1 MKKHYGTTLQNGY
14 FKNYYNVTGIII
26 IDLNT
31 GNIYTRINAVELE
44 NIVMNENVKKWIF
57 AIYII
62 NLFLYVLHPLAGLI
76 MTGIVGL
83 VYGDYYLLMAIGLIF
98 LEANTANVFGLSC
111 GFVMYLF
118 YIIRQIVLM
127 IVIDKKINIK
137 IVAPIL
143 ILIFLF
149 MTGMINAIF
158 SEYYDFTKTIFFIK
172 DNLIKLVII
181 VFSIMMIL
189 DISHRTAKQREDLVR
204 PLIISIITASVVSGI
219 LYLIQGNQGEV
230 RIMMDIHKPGKYTIL
245 LSFSIIAIG
254 YYLKCYST
262 KIYHK
267 LLLAGASLFI
277 LYIILVSG
285 SRIGLITY
293 SLAVFYYFLILNK
306 DKKTKIVFFTLL
318 ITGAIIV
325 MTSDLPMFTA
335 LHIRVITPIIN
346 GEWMSLSPAR
356 FKMWM
361 SFPKIIF
368 NNIYNFIFGYG
379 ASNTIEI
386 SVIKEYIGVDKVA
399 HNIFLTN
406 LIQLGLF
413 GLTVFGFIL
422 YRALK
427 GLRSEVLINQVLS
440 VAALIAMVGG
450 IIQPIV
456 YKEGFW
462 FVLSL
467 AIGYNYGKGKKHE
480 KPKVLH
486 LIPHFDIGGSEIQV
500 NNMAKYMNRVQMHVG
515 SVLRGSRYD
524 EMTKRLESNG
534 IRHMT
539 LDKPKKEKRLQG
551 IIKLSRYIERE
562 EIDFIHTHCKS
573 PDFYGIT
580 AAILNNR
587 RAFITIHNTE
597 GYNRIVQW
605 IYCGVVDK
613 FIAISDS
620 VKTYMNKELKLPDQK
635 IITIN
640 NGIDLEHFSNVKID
654 IEEKRK
660 AFGLSSK
667 YLIVTVGRVSEQ
679 KNHRLM
685 IKAAEILKQQSID
698 VKMLIVG
705 RYEEDDEYYQELVK
719 LIHEKDLEDIILF
732 IGQRD
737 DIVEILK
744 MADVFILPSLY
755 EGMSLALMEAIA
767 SRTPVVC
774 TNTGTASELI
784 VDGVSGFFHDSKNAI
799 QMAEKIKV
807 VLEDANYANQLANHA
822 YSELKDVYD
831 IKTVAYQYEELYGV
845 SK

>member
-1 MKKHYGTTLQNGY
+1 M
-14 FKNYYNVTGIII
+14 
-26 IDLNT
+26 
-31 GNIYTRINAVELE
+31 
-44 NIVMNENVKKWIF
+44 
-57 AIYII
+57 
-62 NLFLYVLHPLAGLI
+62 
-76 MTGIVGL
+76 
-83 VYGDYYLLMAIGLIF
+83 
-98 LEANTANVFGLSC
+98 
-111 GFVMYLF
+111 
-118 YIIRQIVLM
+118 
-127 IVIDKKINIK
+127 
-137 IVAPIL
+137 
-143 ILIFLF
+143 
-149 MTGMINAIF
+149 
-158 SEYYDFTKTIFFIK
+158 
-172 DNLIKLVII
+172 
-181 VFSIMMIL
+181 
-189 DISHRTAKQREDLVR
+189 
-204 PLIISIITASVVSGI
+204 
-219 LYLIQGNQGEV
+219 
-230 RIMMDIHKPGKYTIL
+230 
-245 LSFSIIAIG
+245 
-254 YYLKCYST
+254 
-262 KIYHK
+262 
-267 LLLAGASLFI
+267 
-277 LYIILVSG
+277 
-285 SRIGLITY
+285 
-293 SLAVFYYFLILNK
+293 
-306 DKKTKIVFFTLL
+306 
-318 ITGAIIV
+318 
-325 MTSDLPMFTA
+325 
-335 LHIRVITPIIN
+335 
-346 GEWMSLSPAR
+346 
-356 FKMWM
+356 
-361 SFPKIIF
+361 
-368 NNIYNFIFGYG
+368 
-379 ASNTIEI
+379 
-386 SVIKEYIGVDKVA
+386 KEYIGVDKVA

-422 YRALK
+422 YQALK

-440 VAALIAMVGG
+440 VAALIAIVGG
-450 IIQPIV
+450 ITQPIV

-467 AIGYNYGKGKKHE
+467 AIGYNYAKGKKDE

-486 LIPHFDIGGSEIQV
+486 LIPHFDIGGSEILV
-500 NNMAKYMNRVQMHVG
+500 NNMAKHMNRIQMHVG
-515 SVLRGSRYD
+515 SVLKGSRYD

-534 IRHMT
+534 IRYMT
-539 LDKPKKEKRLQG
+539 LNKPKNEKRLQG

-562 EIDFIHTHCKS
+562 EIDFIHTHCGS

-580 AAILNNR
+580 AAILTNR

-605 IYCGVVDK
+605 IYCAVVDK

-640 NGIDLEHFSNVKID
+640 NGIDLEHISSVKID
-654 IEEKRK
+654 IEGKRK
-660 AFGLSSK
+660 AFGISSK

-705 RYEEDDEYYQELVK
+705 RYEKDDEYYRELVK
-719 LIHEKDLEDIILF
+719 LIHEKDVEDIILF
-732 IGQRD
+732 VGQRD

-767 SRTPVVC
+767 SKIPVIC

-799 QMAEKIKV
+799 QMAEKIKI
-807 VLEDANYANQLANHA
+807 VLEDANYANKLANHA

>member
-1 MKKHYGTTLQNGY
+1 
-14 FKNYYNVTGIII
+14 
-26 IDLNT
+26 
-31 GNIYTRINAVELE
+31 
-44 NIVMNENVKKWIF
+44 MNENLKKWVF

-62 NLFLYVLHPLAGLI
+62 NLFLYVLHPLVGLI
-76 MTGIVGL
+76 ITGIVGL
-83 VYGDYYLLMAIGLIF
+83 VYGDYYLLMVIGLIF
-98 LEANTANVFGLSC
+98 LEANTADIFGLSC
-111 GFVMYLF
+111 SFIMYVF

-127 IVIDKKINIK
+127 IVFDKKINIK
-137 IVAPIL
+137 IVVPIL

-158 SEYYDFTKTIFFIK
+158 SEYHDFTKTIFFIK
-172 DNLIKLVII
+172 DNLIKLII
-181 VFSIMMIL
+181 VIFSIMMIL
-189 DISHRTAKQREDLVR
+189 DISHRTAKQREDLVK
-204 PLIISIITASVVSGI
+204 PLIISIITAGVVSGI
-219 LYLIQGNQGEV
+219 FYLIQGNQGAV

-245 LSFSIIAIG
+245 LSSSIIAIG

-262 KIYHK
+262 KIYYK

-277 LYIILVSG
+277 LYIVLVSG
-285 SRIGLITY
+285 SRMGLITY
-293 SLAVFYYFLILNK
+293 FLAVFYYFLILNK
-306 DKKTKIVFFTLL
+306 DKKTKIIFSIFL
-318 ITGAIIV
+318 ITGAIIA

-335 LHIRVITPIIN
+335 LHVRIITPIIN

-361 SFPKIIF
+361 SFPQIIF
-368 NNIYNFIFGYG
+368 DNFYNFLFGYG
-379 ASNTIEI
+379 ASNAIEI
-386 SVIKEYIGVDKVA
+386 SVMKRYIGVSKVA
-399 HNIFLTN
+399 HNLFLTN

-440 VAALIAMVGG
+440 VAALIAIVGG
-450 IIQPIV
+450 ITQPIV

-462 FVLSL
+462 FILSL
-467 AIGYNYGKGKKHE
+467 AIGYNYAKGKNDE

-486 LIPHFDIGGSEIQV
+486 LIPHFDIGGSEILV
-500 NNMAKYMNRVQMHVG
+500 YNMAKHMNRIQIHVG

-524 EMTKRLESNG
+524 EMTKRLKNNG
-534 IRHMT
+534 IRYMT
-539 LDKPKKEKRLQG
+539 LNKPKNEKRLQG

-562 EIDFIHTHCKS
+562 EIDFIHTHCSS

-580 AAILNNR
+580 AAILTNR
-587 RAFITIHNTE
+587 RAFITIHNTK
-597 GYNRIVQW
+597 GYSLIVQW
-605 IYCGVVDK
+605 IYCAVVDK

-640 NGIDLEHFSNVKID
+640 NGIDLENISSVKID

-660 AFGLSSK
+660 AFGISSK
-667 YLIVTVGRVSEQ
+667 YLIVTVGRVSKQ
-679 KNHRLM
+679 KNHHLM

-698 VKMLIVG
+698 VKILIVG
-705 RYEEDDEYYQELVK
+705 RYEEDDEYYRGLVK
-719 LIHEKDLEDIILF
+719 LIHRKEVEDIILF

-744 MADVFILPSLY
+744 MADLFILPSLY

-767 SRTPVVC
+767 SRTPVIC

-784 VDGVSGFFHDSKNAI
+784 IDGVSGLFHDSKNAI
-799 QMAEKIKV
+799 QMVEKIKV
-807 VLEDANYANQLANHA
+807 VLEDANYANQLVNHA

-831 IKTVAYQYEELYGV
+831 IKITAYRYEELYGV